1 MFDNVNIQQ
10 FFNSFLNNPNP
21 DRSTPIL
28 EVTCSRNFVNWLQ
41 TQQISFALTTYK
53 SSRLMLV
60 GVNKQG
66 NFSGLE
72 RLFER
77 AMGLYAVDS
86 ERFYLG
92 TRYQLWQFDN
102 VLEPGQLYNGYD
114 KLYIPRIGYTTG
126 DLELHDIAVDSSGRV
141 IFVATQLNS
150 LATVSDRHSCK
161 PLWYPEFISK
171 VINEDRCHLN
181 GLAMVDG
188 QPSYVTACSRTD
200 IIDGWREKR
209 HHGGCVIDVAS
220 QKLVITGLSMPH
232 SPRWYRDKLWI
243 LNSGTGE
250 FGWVDLDR
258 GEFNVVTFCP
268 GYLRGLAFWQDWA
281 IVGLSKPRER
291 TFTDLLLQERLSK
304 KRVKP
309 RCGLM
314 VIDLKTGAIV
324 EWLRLEGTI
333 SELYDLQVLPGVQR
347 PMALG
352 FKNDDISRLLTLDT
366 MDSL

>member
-1 MFDNVNIQQ
+1 MFDNLKMQQ
-10 FFNSFLNNPNP
+10 FFNSFFSNP
-21 DRSTPIL
+21 TPNQPSSAL
-28 EVTCSRNFVNWLQ
+28 EITCSRNFVNWLQ
-41 TQQISFALTTYK
+41 TQQISFGLTTYQ
-53 SSRLMLV
+53 SSRLILV
-60 GVNKQG
+60 GINEKG

-72 RLFER
+72 RLFDR
-77 AMGLYAVDS
+77 AMGLYVVDS
-86 ERFYLG
+86 ERFYLS

-114 KLYIPRIGYTTG
+114 KLYIPRLGYTTG
-126 DLELHDIAVDSSGRV
+126 DLDLHDLAVDSSGRV

-161 PLWYPEFISK
+161 PLWYPEFISQ

-181 GLAMVDG
+181 GLAMVNG
-188 QPSYVTACSRTD
+188 QPAYVTACSRTN

-209 HHGGCVIDVAS
+209 RSGGCVIDVAS
-220 QKLVITGLSMPH
+220 QKVVITGLSMPH
-232 SPRWYRDKLWI
+232 SPRWYQDKLWI

-250 FGWVDLDR
+250 FGWVDLER
-258 GEFNVVTFCP
+258 GEFKVVTFCP

-291 TFTDLLLQERLSK
+291 TFTDLILQERLAK
-304 KRVKP
+304 ERVKP
-309 RCGLM
+309 RCGVM

-324 EWLRLEGTI
+324 EWLRLAGTI
-333 SELYDLQVLPGVQR
+333 SELYDVQVLPGVQR

-352 FKNDDISRLLTLDT
+352 FKKDDISRLLTLDT
-366 MDSL
+366 MGSL